1 MKKNVKEATTK
12 SYAGVDAMAAIEK
25 DPRFGSLT
33 GDAKVDLKQKLKT
46 GGTVELEEDNTD
58 HEGKMAKSQMYKM
71 KEYVDKLSMMIDD
84 GTQLPAWV
92 QSKLTKASDYMS
104 AVFHYLDYENV
115 SSQNDLMENM
125 GTHRKKS
132 MLMES
137 AMKRL
142 FKMFDGGMTDEEV
155 VQDHAT
161 KGVEIPVAF
170 ISKLRKQWEFLK
182 KSKLELEMGEQEYKN
197 VARDIVN
204 NPVGTEGI
212 ETGMEPR
219 EGKQLA
225 SGI

>member
-1 MKKNVKEATTK
+1 
-12 SYAGVDAMAAIEK
+12 
-25 DPRFGSLT
+25 
-33 GDAKVDLKQKLKT
+33 
-46 GGTVELEEDNTD
+46 
-58 HEGKMAKSQMYKM
+58 M

-84 GTQLPAWV
+84 GTQLPAWI